1 MKQKIKFRAYRK
13 STQTTH
19 NVLAIDF
26 ENKSVLLSDGETEA
40 MADVDLREYT
50 GLKDQHEQEIY
61 EGDILRVTS
70 KDGESY
76 VATVIWF
83 GNEGYPAF
91 DLAGIPAPW
100 YYESN
105 ALSTIF
111 ESGVETCTVIGNIFE
126 NPELL
131 KIEK

>member
-1 MKQKIKFRAYRK
+1 MKRKIKFRAYRK

-50 GLKDQHEQEIY
+50 GLKDQHGREIY
-61 EGDILRVTS
+61 EGDILKVTS

-76 VATVIWF
+76 AATVIWF

>member
-1 MKQKIKFRAYRK
+1 MKRKIKFRAYRK
-13 STQTTH
+13 STQNTYE
-19 NVLAIDF
+19 VLAIDF
-26 ENKSVLLSDGETEA
+26 ENESVLLSDGEMEA
-40 MADVDLREYT
+40 MADVDLRQDT
-50 GLKDQHEQEIY
+50 GLKDQHEREIY

>member
-1 MKQKIKFRAYRK
+1 MKRKIKFSAYRK
-13 STQTTH
+13 STQSTYK
-19 NVLAIDF
+19 VLAIDF
-26 ENKSVLLSDGETEA
+26 ENKSVLLSNGETEA
-40 MADVDLREYT
+40 MADVDLRQYT
-50 GLKDQHEQEIY
+50 GLKDQHEREIY

>member
-40 MADVDLREYT
+40 MADVDLRQYT
-50 GLKDQHEQEIY
+50 GLKDQHGREIY

>member
-13 STQTTH
+13 STQSTYK
-19 NVLAIDF
+19 VLAIDF
-26 ENKSVLLSDGETEA
+26 ENKSVLLSNGETEA
-40 MADVDLREYT
+40 MADVDLRQDT
-50 GLKDQHEQEIY
+50 GLKDQHKQEIY

-83 GNEGYPAF
+83 GNEDYPAF